1 MRERER
7 DALQRIIFG
16 LNLAVDFEEAGG
28 KQLCLLFYG
37 VLIKDKVRIS
47 EGHKATSKTTL
58 DIPFKTL

>member
-16 LNLAVDFEEAGG
+16 LNLAVDFEGAGG

-37 VLIKDKVRIS
+37 VLIKDKVRLVTH
-47 EGHKATSKTTL
+47 HKN
-58 DIPFKTL
+58 